1 MSERGGNHLMSINL
15 DENLKRSASNFQE
28 SIAYIYRDKIV
39 TYGELNQQVD
49 QLAAGLS
56 AQGIGKG
63 DGVALILGNS
73 PEFLI
78 AYYGVLRLGAFVVP
92 INPLFTQ
99 GEISYILDNSQA
111 KVVIAHVS
119 VEQKLSDVKKQL
131 ENLKLVIYTEAE
143 NQEWKWEHLME
154 PSINICGSTY
164 IDGEDLAVILY
175 TSGTT
180 GKPKGAMLT
189 HRNLA
194 SNADSISTLLELH
207 ENDRVVAVL
216 PMFHVFCM
224 TICLNAPIACGA
236 TVLIQP
242 KFSPLDVVSTIRERK
257 ATVFAGVP
265 TMYSF
270 INHLPEAT
278 AEDFQSIR
286 MCISGGASIPVE
298 LLHKFENKYTVCILE
313 GYGLSETAPLVA
325 INPLKGTRKPGSI
338 GLNIPAVQSKV
349 VDEFGKELPR
359 GEVGELIVQGPN
371 VMKGYLGM
379 PEATAAA
386 FKDGWFYTGDLATM
400 DVEGYIYIVDRKK
413 DMIIVG
419 GYNVYPREVEEVLYQ
434 HPAVVEAAVIGFPD
448 GEYGESV
455 KAFVVVK
462 DEQITMNDII
472 RFCQDKLV
480 KYKLPKQVEFC
491 KELPKNSTGK
501 ILRRELRELTEVR

>member
-1 MSERGGNHLMSINL
+1 MTYNL
-15 DENLKRSASNFQE
+15 DENLKRSASNFPE
-28 SIAYIYRDKIV
+28 SIAYIYRDKSV
-39 TYGELNQQVD
+39 TYKELSQQVN
-49 QLAAGLS
+49 QFSAGLA

-63 DGVALILGNS
+63 DGVALILENS
-73 PEFLI
+73 SEFLI
-78 AYYGVLRLGAFVVP
+78 AYYGILRLGAFVVP

-99 GEISYILDNSQA
+99 GEINYILDNSQA
-111 KVVIAHVS
+111 KAVITHVS
-119 VEQKLSDVKKQL
+119 VEPKLSELKKQL
-131 ENLKLVIYTEAE
+131 EYLKLVVYTEAE
-143 NQEWKWEHLME
+143 DQGSTWEHLMKTST
-154 PSINICGSTY
+154 SINVYGSPY
-164 IDGEDLAVILY
+164 IDEEDLAVILY

-180 GKPKGAMLT
+180 GKPKGVMLT
-189 HRNLA
+189 HRNLV
-194 SNADSISTLLELH
+194 SNADSILKLLELD
-207 ENDRVVAVL
+207 EKDRVVAVL

-224 TICLNAPIACGA
+224 TVCLNAPIACGA

-242 KFSPLDVVSTIRERK
+242 KFSPHDVISTIRERK

-270 INHLPEAT
+270 IYQLPEAI
-278 AEDFQSIR
+278 AEDCQSIR

-298 LLHKFENKYTVCILE
+298 LLHKFENKFNVSILE

-349 VDEFGKELPR
+349 VDEFGKELPK
-359 GEVGELIVQGPN
+359 GEVGELVVQGPN

-379 PEATAAA
+379 PEATSAA
-386 FKDGWFYTGDLATM
+386 FKDGWFYTGDLASM
-400 DVEGYIYIVDRKK
+400 DEEGYIYIVDRKK

-434 HPAVVEAAVIGFPD
+434 HPAVVEAAVIGVPD

-455 KAFVVVK
+455 KAYVVVK
-462 DEQITMNDII
+462 DEQITMNNII
-472 RFCQDKLV
+472 QFCKDKLV
-480 KYKLPKQVEFC
+480 KYKLPKQVEFF

-501 ILRRELRELTEVR
+501 ILRRELRVLTEVK

>member
-1 MSERGGNHLMSINL
+1 MGYNL
-15 DENLKRSASNFQE
+15 NENLKRSASNFPE
-28 SIAYIYRDKIV
+28 SIAYIFRDKSA
-39 TYGELNQQVD
+39 TYQELNQKVD
-49 QLAAGLS
+49 RLTAGLYV
-56 AQGIGKG
+56 QGIRKG

-78 AYYGVLRLGAFVVP
+78 AFYGILRLGAFVVP
-92 INPLFTQ
+92 INPLYTQ
-99 GEISYILDNSQA
+99 GEINYFLDNSQVKA
-111 KVVIAHVS
+111 VIAHVS
-119 VEQKLSDVKKQL
+119 VEPKLSEVKKQL
-131 ENLKLVIYTEAE
+131 ENLKLVVYTEATD
-143 NQEWKWEHLME
+143 QESTWEHLME
-154 PSINICGSTY
+154 TSLKVYESPY
-164 IDGEDLAVILY
+164 IDEEDLAVILY

-189 HRNLA
+189 HRNLG
-194 SNADSISTLLELH
+194 SNADSISKLLEL
-207 ENDRVVAVL
+207 EVNDRIVAVL

-224 TICLNAPIACGA
+224 TVCLNAPIACGA

-242 KFSPLDVVSTIRERK
+242 KFSPQDVVSTIREKK

-270 INHLPEAT
+270 INQLPEAI
-278 AEDFQSIR
+278 AEDCQSIR
-286 MCISGGASIPVE
+286 MCISGGASIPAE
-298 LLHKFENKYTVCILE
+298 LLHKFENKFNVSILE
-313 GYGLSETAPLVA
+313 GYGLSETSPLVA

-359 GEVGELIVQGPN
+359 GEVGELVVQGPN

-379 PEATAAA
+379 PEATSAA
-386 FKDGWFYTGDLATM
+386 FNDGWFYTGDLATM
-400 DVEGYIYIVDRKK
+400 DEEGYIYIVDRKK
-413 DMIIVG
+413 DIIIVG

-434 HPAVVEAAVIGFPD
+434 HPAVVEAAVIGIPD

-455 KAFVVVK
+455 KAFVAVK

-472 RFCQDKLV
+472 QFCQDKLV
-480 KYKLPKQVEFC
+480 KYKLPKRVEFF

-501 ILRRELRELTEVR
+501 ILRRELRELTEVK

>member
-1 MSERGGNHLMSINL
+1 MSYNL
-15 DENLKRSASNFQE
+15 NENLKRSSSNFPE
-28 SIAYIYRDKIV
+28 SIAYIFRDKSV
-39 TYGELNQQVD
+39 TYQELNQKVD
-49 QLAAGLS
+49 QLAAGLYV
-56 AQGIGKG
+56 QGIRKG

-78 AYYGVLRLGAFVVP
+78 AYYGILRLGAFVVP
-92 INPLFTQ
+92 INPLYTQ
-99 GEISYILDNSQA
+99 GEINYLLDNSQVKA
-111 KVVIAHVS
+111 VITHVS
-119 VEQKLSDVKKQL
+119 VEPKLSEVKKQL
-131 ENLKLVIYTEAE
+131 ENLKIVIYTEAE
-143 NQEWKWEHLME
+143 DQESTWEHLME
-154 PSINICGSTY
+154 TGTSFNADGSPY
-164 IDGEDLAVILY
+164 IDEEDLAVILY

-189 HRNLA
+189 HRNLV
-194 SNADSISTLLELH
+194 SNADSISKLLELDDK
-207 ENDRVVAVL
+207 DRVVAVL

-224 TICLNAPIACGA
+224 TVCLNTPIACGA

-242 KFSPLDVVSTIRERK
+242 KFSPHDVVTTIREKK

-270 INHLPEAT
+270 IYQLPEAS
-278 AEDFQSIR
+278 AEDCQSIR
-286 MCISGGASIPVE
+286 LCISGGASIPAE
-298 LLHKFENKYTVCILE
+298 LLHNFENKFSVSLLE

-359 GEVGELIVQGPN
+359 REVGELVVQGPN
-371 VMKGYLGM
+371 VMKGYFGM
-379 PEATAAA
+379 PKATSTA
-386 FKDGWFYTGDLATM
+386 FNDGWFYTGDLATM
-400 DVEGYIYIVDRKK
+400 DEEGYIYIVDRKK
-413 DMIIVG
+413 DIIIVG

-434 HPAVVEAAVIGFPD
+434 HPAVIEAAVIGVPD

-472 RFCQDKLV
+472 QFCQDKLV
-480 KYKLPKQVEFC
+480 KYKLPKRVEFF

-501 ILRRELRELTEVR
+501 ILRRELRELTEMNTY